1 MKDNDK
7 KGLKSFD
14 DFLMPYLT
22 DDEKILN
29 KESDIA
35 KDALLFGGKDFN
47 EGLNKEVNENIDES
61 EPDDISGSYEENK
74 VHSLNDN
81 KDYSAEEENSISDYD
96 ENEEN
101 YYKSDIEGI
110 DSGEN
115 NDNQNGLNTSKQN
128 NNQNKSM
135 DVGGGKYDMLPNM
148 VMLLILSVIVA
159 LVFLKGWDV
168 FHGFESLL
176 FFIVWASILSYVSII
191 IHEGGHFIFGKLSG
205 YEFASFRIGNIM
217 FVKNN
222 GKMTYKRYHIPGT
235 GGQCLMIPPDV
246 KDDKYDFPNFLYS
259 LGGVIMNFIFG
270 GICLISY
277 IMLPYVIFLSEG
289 LIMGV
294 GLSLY
299 FGLLNGIPRKIGG
312 IANDGANALY
322 LDEDINSKKA
332 FYSQLKIN
340 GLLTK
345 GVRLKDM
352 DESLFDVDERA
363 DYLNPLVSAMVT
375 LKCNYLVDKKEFDKA
390 KELILYSLDNLT
402 DMLSVHKSELR
413 CELLFLEL
421 MGECDKYEIDRLMN
435 DDIKRY
441 IETTK
446 NYYVSRRRQLYAYE
460 LLYNEDEYKA
470 KEQLDA
476 FKRISS
482 SYPYETELE
491 GEIEL
496 LHATHDK
503 AVERGIVKEDK

>member
-7 KGLKSFD
+7 KGLETFD

-29 KESDIA
+29 KESDLA
-35 KDALLFGGKDFN
+35 KDALLFGGKDFS
-47 EGLNKEVNENIDES
+47 EGLNKEVDENIDEN
-61 EPDDISGSYEENK
+61 EPGNINDAYDAND

-81 KDYSAEEENSISDYD
+81 DNSLDKENNNVSDYERNEGNHYESESK
-96 ENEEN
+96 EN
-101 YYKSDIEGI
+101 
-110 DSGEN
+110 DS
-115 NDNQNGLNTSKQN
+115 NDTLGNQNDLNMTNQN
-128 NNQNKSM
+128 NKQNKSAG
-135 DVGGGKYDMLPNM
+135 VGGGKYDILPNM
-148 VMLLILSVIVA
+148 VMLFIIAVIVGM
-159 LVFLKGWDV
+159 VFLKGWDV

-176 FFIVWASILSYVSII
+176 FFIVWASILAYVSII
-191 IHEGGHFIFGKLSG
+191 IHEGGHFLFGLLSG
-205 YEFASFRIGNIM
+205 YEFASFRIGNMM

-222 GKMTYKRYHIPGT
+222 DKITYKRYHIPGT

-246 KDDKYDFPNFLYS
+246 KNDKYDFPNFLYS
-259 LGGVIMNFIFG
+259 LGGVILNFIFG
-270 GICLISY
+270 GICLILY

-294 GLSLY
+294 ALSLY

-352 DESLFDVDERA
+352 DEKLFDVDEKA

-390 KELILYSLDNLT
+390 RELILYSLDNLT

-421 MGECDKYEIDRLMN
+421 IGECDRYEIDRLMN
-435 DDIKRY
+435 NDLKRY

-482 SYPYETELE
+482 SYPYETEIE

-496 LHATHDK
+496 LHVAHDR
-503 AVERGIVKEDK
+503 AVERGIVEEDK